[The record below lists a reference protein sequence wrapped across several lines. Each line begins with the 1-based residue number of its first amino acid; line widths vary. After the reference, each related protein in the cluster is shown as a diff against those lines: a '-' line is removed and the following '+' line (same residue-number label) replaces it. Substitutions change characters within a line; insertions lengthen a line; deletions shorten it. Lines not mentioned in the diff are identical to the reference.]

1 MQDEVPTVM
10 QNFKFYIMKCSTLH
24 RPFMAEKSFHRGT
37 SPGCRIKD
45 QQSRGKENCKTEFK
59 KTLKERL
66 EQPSHWKFRLQWTK
80 SAISSRRGRWQRVS
94 GLNQNLFLL
103 WSSRYIFF
111 SSSLVI
117 KLFHFYFRTDLF
129 RPLKAAIYFNS
140 CRVQIIYFIDRL
152 LALNC

>member
-37 SPGCRIKD
+37 SPGCRVKD
-45 QQSRGKENCKTEFK
+45 QQSRGKENCKIEFK

-103 WSSRYIFF
+103 WSSRLYFF
-111 SSSLVI
+111 PVAWSSNYFTFTLERTFFVPWRQLFISTIVGY
-117 KLFHFYFRTDLF
+117 KLF
-129 RPLKAAIYFNS
+129 I
-140 CRVQIIYFIDRL
+140 L
-152 LALNC
+152 LTVFLP